1 MTDPFSRLGTVRL
14 GGGVLNTFERDHL
27 RTTRGAP
34 LRRDR
39 LTHPGAVVIVAEERG
54 GVWLLRQWRPAV
66 GEWVWELPA
75 GLLEPG
81 EQPRAAAIREC
92 EEEIGRRPGRVDEV
106 GSVVTSPGI
115 LDEECHV
122 FRARELTEVPV
133 RPDGP
138 EEALA
143 ERHLVAISELPGRIA
158 AGEIRN
164 AITISALVL
173 GGIIPVG
180 AGEDR

>member
-1 MTDPFSRLGTVRL
+1 MTDPFTRLGTVRL
-14 GGGVLNTFERDHL
+14 GAGVLNRLERDHL
-27 RTTRGAP
+27 LTPERSH

-39 LTHPGAVVIVAEERG
+39 LTHPGAVVVVAEESG

-66 GEWVWELPA
+66 AEWVWELPA

-81 EQPRAAAIREC
+81 EEPRSAAGREC
-92 EEEIGRRPGRVDEV
+92 EEEIGRRPGMLDHL
-106 GSVVTSPGI
+106 GSLVTSPGI

-122 FRARELTEVPV
+122 YRATDLGAVPP

-143 ERHLVAISELPGRIA
+143 ERHLVPRAELGPRVRS
-158 AGEIRN
+158 GEIRN
-164 AITISALVL
+164 AITISALAL
-173 GGIIPVG
+173 
-180 AGEDR
+180 AGRLDAAPLV